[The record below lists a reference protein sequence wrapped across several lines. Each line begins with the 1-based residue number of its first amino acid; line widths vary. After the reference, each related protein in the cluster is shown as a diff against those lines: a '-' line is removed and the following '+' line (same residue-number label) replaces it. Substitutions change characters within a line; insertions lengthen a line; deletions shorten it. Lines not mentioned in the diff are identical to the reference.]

1 MLLALRSLETRQHVQ
16 HRRHCMTTRYSS
28 KWTRE
33 LVAVETQ
40 LPNLIKATAATT
52 IGNWPRKNKRKKCV
66 ERVFVRKMLIFQD
79 IQATASEIRFLKQS
93 DLSATRNALRLAQ
106 QAEQTG
112 RDTLSRLGDQGERIH
127 NAERH
132 LAGAA
137 VQNRLA
143 EEKTRELKTL

>member
-1 MLLALRSLETRQHVQ
+1 
-16 HRRHCMTTRYSS
+16 
-28 KWTRE
+28 
-33 LVAVETQ
+33 
-40 LPNLIKATAATT
+40 
-52 IGNWPRKNKRKKCV
+52 
-66 ERVFVRKMLIFQD
+66 MLIFQD

-93 DLSATRNALRLAQ
+93 DVSATRNALRLAQ

-132 LAGAA
+132 LDGAA